1 MTKTEFEKILDVCCE
16 QLTREARES
25 VFKTSAQFENR
36 VREVLS
42 VLTKDNTSFEI
53 DFNPHPQ
60 AFPDIAM
67 GEYGVE
73 VKFTL
78 NDTWRSIANSVLET
92 QRINEV
98 KHIYIVFGKM
108 GGLPEVR
115 WGEYEQSVIHVR
127 TSHVP
132 RFEVELP
139 SDKAVVKESLFSQ
152 MGICYDDFRKL
163 EMQEKMKYIRAYARK
178 IHPDGRLWWV
188 EEREYSDEHTTPIQ
202 ARLYTNLSI
211 EEKTR
216 LRAEAALLCPSIVKS
231 GRSRNKYDDM
241 VLYLLTYHGVL
252 CHQARDLFS
261 AGSVA
266 NPKNDDEGGIYI
278 ERALKLIEAE
288 MRDAALRMDDAL
300 FVEYWGESVPP
311 EKRIKRWLEKADELA
326 KDWIPSKILYGY
338 PFSSAEQKN
347 QQLRPGAA
355 EGGDQ
360 SHGVRSGS
368 KIRQGRLGGTS
379 WAGHDK
385 CPG

>member
-1 MTKTEFEKILDVCCE
+1 MTKNEFEEILNKCCT
-16 QLTREARES
+16 QLTDEARTT
-25 VFKTSAQFENR
+25 VFKSSAQFENR
-36 VREVLS
+36 VREVLADI
-42 VLTKDNTSFEI
+42 TENDETFQI

-67 GEYGVE
+67 CEYGVE

-92 QRINEV
+92 QRIDEV
-98 KHIYIVFGKM
+98 KHIYVVFGKM
-108 GGLPEVR
+108 GGVPEVR

-132 RFEVELP
+132 RFEIELP
-139 SDKAVVKESLFSQ
+139 SEKAELKESLFKQ
-152 MGICYDDFRKL
+152 MGIRYDDFRKL
-163 EMQEKMKYIRAYARK
+163 DMQDKMKYIRAYARK

-188 EEREYSDEHTTPIQ
+188 EDKEDSDEHTTPVQ
-202 ARLYTNLSI
+202 ARLYTNLTT

-278 ERALKLIEAE
+278 ERALKLIESE
-288 MRDAALRMDDAL
+288 MKAAALRMDDAL

-311 EKRIKRWLEKADELA
+311 EKRISRWLEKADELA
-326 KDWIPSKILYGY
+326 TEWVPSKSL
-338 PFSSAEQKN
+338 FLE
-347 QQLRPGAA
+347 
-355 EGGDQ
+355 
-360 SHGVRSGS
+360 
-368 KIRQGRLGGTS
+368 
-379 WAGHDK
+379 
-385 CPG
+385 

>member
-1 MTKTEFEKILDVCCE
+1 MNKSEFEDILDRCCE
-16 QLTREARES
+16 RLTAEARAS
-25 VFKTSAQFENR
+25 GFKTSAQFENR
-36 VREVLS
+36 VRGVLHN
-42 VLTKDNTSFEI
+42 LTADDNSFEI
-53 DFNPHPQ
+53 DFNPPPQ

-92 QRINEV
+92 QRVDEV

-115 WGEYEQSVIHVR
+115 WGEYEESVIHVR

-139 SDKAVVKESLFSQ
+139 VNKEVAKESLFKQ
-152 MGICYDDFRKL
+152 MGITYDDFRKL
-163 EMQEKMKYIRAYARK
+163 DMQDKMRYIRAYARK

-188 EEREYSDEHTTPIQ
+188 EDAGTDEHTTPVQ
-202 ARLYTNLSI
+202 ARLYTNLSV

-231 GRSRNKYDDM
+231 GRTRNKYDDM

-266 NPKNDDEGGIYI
+266 NPKNDDAGGIYI
-278 ERALKLIEAE
+278 ERALKLIEKD
-288 MRDAALRMDDAL
+288 MREAAAQMDDAL
-300 FVEYWGESVPP
+300 FVEYWGESVAP
-311 EKRIKRWLEKADELA
+311 ENRIKRWLEKADELA
-326 KDWIPSKILYGY
+326 QDWIPS
-338 PFSSAEQKN
+338 
-347 QQLRPGAA
+347 
-355 EGGDQ
+355 
-360 SHGVRSGS
+360 RS
-368 KIRQGRLGGTS
+368 LFV
-379 WAGHDK
+379 D
-385 CPG
+385 

>member
-1 MTKTEFEKILDVCCE
+1 MTKNEFEEILNKCCT
-16 QLTREARES
+16 QLTDEARTT
-25 VFKTSAQFENR
+25 VFKSSAQFENR
-36 VREVLS
+36 VREVLADIS
-42 VLTKDNTSFEI
+42 ENDETFQI

-67 GEYGVE
+67 SEYGVE

-92 QRINEV
+92 QRIDEV
-98 KHIYIVFGKM
+98 KHIYVVFGKM
-108 GGLPEVR
+108 GGVPEVR

-132 RFEVELP
+132 RFEIELP
-139 SDKAVVKESLFSQ
+139 SEKAELKESLFKQ
-152 MGICYDDFRKL
+152 MGIRYDDFRKL
-163 EMQEKMKYIRAYARK
+163 DMQDKMKYIRAYARK

-188 EEREYSDEHTTPIQ
+188 EDKEDSDEHTTPVQ
-202 ARLYTNLSI
+202 ARLYTNLTT

-278 ERALKLIEAE
+278 ERALKLIESE
-288 MRDAALRMDDAL
+288 MKAAALRMDDAL

-311 EKRIKRWLEKADELA
+311 EKRISRWLEKADELA
-326 KDWIPSKILYGY
+326 TEWVPSKSL
-338 PFSSAEQKN
+338 FLE
-347 QQLRPGAA
+347 
-355 EGGDQ
+355 
-360 SHGVRSGS
+360 
-368 KIRQGRLGGTS
+368 
-379 WAGHDK
+379 
-385 CPG
+385 

>member
-1 MTKTEFEKILDVCCE
+1 MTKNEFESILDECCKR
-16 QLTREARES
+16 LTAEARES
-25 VFKTSAQFENR
+25 GFKTSAIFENR
-36 VREVLS
+36 VREVLNE
-42 VLTKDNTSFEI
+42 LTADNHDFNI

-92 QRINEV
+92 QRIDEV
-98 KHIYIVFGKM
+98 KHIYLVFGKM
-108 GGLPEVR
+108 GGVPEVR
-115 WGEYEQSVIHVR
+115 WGEYEESVIHVR

-139 SDKAVVKESLFSQ
+139 SEKAEVKESLFRQ
-152 MGICYDDFRKL
+152 MGVRYDEFRKL
-163 EMQEKMKYIRAYARK
+163 DMQDKMKYIRAYARK

-188 EEREYSDEHTTPIQ
+188 EDREESDEHTTPIQ
-202 ARLYTNLSI
+202 ARLYTKLSTK
-211 EEKTR
+211 EKTK
-216 LRAEAALLCPSIVKS
+216 LRAESALLCPSIVKS

-266 NPKNDDEGGIYI
+266 NPKNDDEGGLYI
-278 ERALKLIEAE
+278 ERALKLIEDE
-288 MRDAALRMDDAL
+288 MREAALRMDDAL

-311 EKRIKRWLEKADELA
+311 EKRIERWLEKADECA
-326 KDWIPSKILYGY
+326 TGWIPSKSL
-338 PFSSAEQKN
+338 FQ
-347 QQLRPGAA
+347 
-355 EGGDQ
+355 
-360 SHGVRSGS
+360 
-368 KIRQGRLGGTS
+368 
-379 WAGHDK
+379 
-385 CPG
+385 